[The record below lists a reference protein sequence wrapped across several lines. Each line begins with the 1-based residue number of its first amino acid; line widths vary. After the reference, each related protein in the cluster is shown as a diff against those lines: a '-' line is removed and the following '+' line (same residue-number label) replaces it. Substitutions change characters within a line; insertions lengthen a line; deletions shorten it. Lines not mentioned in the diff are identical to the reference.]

1 MDSDQF
7 VAEYPEVYHMAEQGS
22 WPSIRKYG
30 LLSASALLDLFEI
43 RGADRFRLESQWRP
57 RSETLN
63 HPVHGRA
70 VIRDQGPLP
79 ESELRA
85 LLIGMTP
92 REWYELINRKT
103 FFWADMHGL
112 QKLLRA
118 VRYRDRP
125 HDILQVDARALLK
138 RHLQDVTLTDQN
150 SGSVISK
157 RMRGRDT
164 FVKVG
169 EFRARWVTEVA
180 VEHSV
185 PDVADLTLSVEE
197 WKADSRLR
205 SIWSKGSA

>member
-1 MDSDQF
+1 MQIPIKVHTSPPLQAGG
-7 VAEYPEVYHMAEQGS
+7 VTVLRV
-22 WPSIRKYG
+22 IVG
-30 LLSASALLDLFEI
+30 LVFL
-43 RGADRFRLESQWRP
+43 
-57 RSETLN
+57 
-63 HPVHGRA
+63 V
-70 VIRDQGPLP
+70 
-79 ESELRA
+79 
-85 LLIGMTP
+85 
-92 REWYELINRKT
+92 
-103 FFWADMHGL
+103 HGL